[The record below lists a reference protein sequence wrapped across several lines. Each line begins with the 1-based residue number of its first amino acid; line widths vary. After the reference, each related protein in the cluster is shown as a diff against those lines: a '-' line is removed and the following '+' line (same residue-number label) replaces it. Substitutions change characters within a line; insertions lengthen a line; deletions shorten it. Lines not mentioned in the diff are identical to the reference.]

1 MIVPA
6 TIDRIHK
13 VIQYGFLREP
23 VLPSGIL
30 PSGLAVPQFLI
41 KPIENI
47 AICEMNSK
55 YTLKFCTRDWKTV
68 PAGFDATL
76 VENRDL
82 TLERARQIPVE
93 LLGQDV
99 LVWHDLTQPT
109 AKDFFGR
116 KLQQPNSVEA
126 LSWLQQEDGVFR
138 TFGGDGVRKG
148 FVGKRAT
155 GYVQRLYHRGAVS
168 VTAIEVQRDRADWVR
183 EASVE
188 RGFAETDIIEATD
201 ELIVELPDDAQA
213 RTQLFKQWVTTFGRK
228 KWDVPVDDGQR
239 YLYFSWD

>member
-1 MIVPA
+1 MTVPA
-6 TIDRIHK
+6 TINKIFK

-41 KPIENI
+41 RPIENI
-47 AICEMNSK
+47 AICEVNGT
-55 YTLKFCTRDWKTV
+55 YVPKFCTRDWQTV
-68 PAGFDATL
+68 PAGFDSTL
-76 VENRDL
+76 EQNRDL

-99 LVWHDLTQPT
+99 LIWHDLPQPT

-116 KLQQPNSVEA
+116 KLQQSNSIEA
-126 LSWLQQEDGVFR
+126 LSWVQQEDGVFR

-148 FVGKRAT
+148 FSGKRAT
-155 GYVQRLYHRGAVS
+155 DYIERLYHRGAVR
-168 VTAIEVQRDRADWVR
+168 VTAIEVQRDHGSWVQK
-183 EASVE
+183 ASVE
-188 RGFAETDIIEATD
+188 RGLPETDIIEATD
-201 ELIVELPDDAQA
+201 ELVVELPDDAQA
-213 RTQLFKQWVTTFGRK
+213 RSELFKQWVTTFGRK